1 MAHRTSQDI
10 RFLNR
15 FEVMQRFYADGGART
30 RQELAAATGLS
41 FATVANLTAELID
54 AGVLVESGRLES
66 GGGRPRAL
74 LAVNAERGA
83 LIGVDVAETSV
94 RTELF
99 DLTLRQLHVM
109 ERPLPADGVAPDV
122 VVAAIEAG
130 VDAVLAATGTPR
142 ERVLGAG
149 VSVPGLVE
157 REGGVS
163 TYSPYWSWRD
173 VPMRSLLAERL
184 DVPLHLDNP
193 LKASTLA
200 EMWFGGGRE
209 VDDLVVVTLR
219 AGVGAGFAIGGTLYR
234 GATNSAGEWGHTCL
248 VLDGRPCRCGSRGCV
263 EAYVGTRGV
272 IETLRAVAPADPL
285 AHLPDDAATLRSLAL
300 RAADGDS
307 VATEVI
313 ARTGRY
319 LGAAVGSLVN
329 LFNPQVIVLGNQV
342 MEGLGEQLLAATRS
356 ALADHALAQPLRA
369 VDLRRS
375 ALSHNAVTWGAAAFA
390 LEGFLGDR
398 ELFGSVSRTRAAR
411 SRTK

>member
-10 RFLNR
+10 RCLNR
-15 FEVMQRFYADGGART
+15 FEVMRRFYADAEGRT

-54 AGVLVESGRLES
+54 AGVLVESGRLDS

-99 DLTLRQLHVM
+99 DLALRELHAE
-109 ERPLPADGVAPDV
+109 ERPLPARDVEPGDV
-122 VVAAIEAG
+122 VARIEESVAA
-130 VDAVLAATGTPR
+130 VLEATGTPQR
-142 ERVLGAG
+142 QVLGAG

-163 TYSPYWSWRD
+163 TYSPYWSWRE
-173 VPMRSLLAERL
+173 VPMRSLLAERV
-184 DVPLHLDNP
+184 DMPLHLDNP

-200 EMWFGGGRE
+200 EMWFGEGRD

-248 VLDGRPCRCGSRGCV
+248 ELDGRACRCGSRGCV
-263 EAYVGTRGV
+263 EAYVGTRG
-272 IETLRAVAPADPL
+272 ILETLRTVAPADPL
-285 AHLPDDAATLRSLAL
+285 LRASDGPEALRALAL
-300 RAADGDS
+300 RAAQDDP

-329 LFNPQVIVLGNQV
+329 VFNPQVIVLGNQV
-342 MEGLGEQLLAATRS
+342 VEGLGDRLLTETRA

-369 VDLRRS
+369 LDLRRS
-375 ALSHNAVTWGAAAFA
+375 ALSHNAVTRGAAASA

-398 ELFGSVSRTRAAR
+398 ELFGPVSRVRGAR
-411 SRTK
+411 SRAK